1 MLLFINVQRVAHL
14 ALMAVAF
21 IYIVYVTA
29 NLFTSRQ
36 SPMYAIAALSMTS
49 FLWLLWHMIGFQ
61 YFKFVYK
68 RHAQFELTK
77 KTLYS
82 FKFDITK

>member
-1 MLLFINVQRVAHL
+1 MHKKAHPLRNHAIRSLMLLFINVQRVAHL

-49 FLWLLWHMIGFQ
+49 FLWLL
-61 YFKFVYK
+61 
-68 RHAQFELTK
+68 
-77 KTLYS
+77 
-82 FKFDITK
+82 

>member
-1 MLLFINVQRVAHL
+1 
-14 ALMAVAF
+14 
-21 IYIVYVTA
+21 
-29 NLFTSRQ
+29 
-36 SPMYAIAALSMTS
+36 
-49 FLWLLWHMIGFQ
+49 MIGFQ

-68 RHAQFELTK
+68 RYAQFELTK